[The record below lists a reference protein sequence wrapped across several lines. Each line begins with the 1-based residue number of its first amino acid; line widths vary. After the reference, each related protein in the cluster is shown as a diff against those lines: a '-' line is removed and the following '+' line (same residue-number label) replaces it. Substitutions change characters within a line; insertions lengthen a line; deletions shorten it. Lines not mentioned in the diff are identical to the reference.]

1 MDNTNYNEVPNIITG
16 KDLDYL
22 SDMFNWN
29 YEGLKK
35 TNMALN
41 NIEDEEIKNVLQKG
55 YDLFKNNLNV
65 ILSII
70 NEGGTNNGQQ

>member
-35 TNMALN
+35 TNIALN

>member
-16 KDLDYL
+16 KDLEYL

>member
-1 MDNTNYNEVPNIITG
+1 MENTTYNEVPNIITG

-35 TNMALN
+35 ANTAITNVN
-41 NIEDEEIKNVLQKG
+41 DEEILNILKECYN
-55 YDLFKNNLNV
+55 LFNNNLNV
-65 ILSII
+65 ILSIL
-70 NEGGTNNGQQ
+70 NQGGTNNE